1 MARVG
6 AELRRQDFVKATVK
20 VIAEHGVAN
29 ATTRRIAA
37 AAGCPLASLHYVF
50 RTKDELFY
58 AVYESLF
65 TLPQQSLDQVPAG
78 ITPSETAAE
87 MLRQVVNWF
96 STNPDLARAQSEL
109 FFWTI
114 RNQPEMANTIYSV
127 GVEVTEQALERAI
140 GNRLDQAALKATS
153 RTLILLFDGLLVAW
167 TAHGNLER
175 LQAETET
182 ACQAL
187 ALLVSSHAPA

>member
-6 AELRRQDFVKATVK
+6 AELRRQDFVKAAVR

-37 AAGCPLASLHYVF
+37 AADSPLASLHYVF
-50 RTKDELFY
+50 RTKDDLLY

-65 TLPQQSLDQVPAG
+65 NLPQQVLEQVPAG
-78 ITPSETAAE
+78 TTPAGTAAE
-87 MLRQVVNWF
+87 MLRQLVNWLT
-96 STNPDLARAQSEL
+96 TNPDLARAQSEL
-109 FFWTI
+109 FFWTM
-114 RNQPEMANTIYSV
+114 RNKPEMANKIYSV
-127 GVEVTEQALERAI
+127 SIEATEQAIERAI
-140 GNRLDQAALKATS
+140 GAQLDTTVLKAAS
-153 RTLILLFDGLLVAW
+153 RLLILLFDGLLIAW
-167 TAHGNLER
+167 SAHGDPKR

-187 ALLVSSHAPA
+187 TRLIDSH

>member
-37 AAGCPLASLHYVF
+37 AADCPLASLHYVF
-50 RTKDELFY
+50 RTKDDLFY

-65 TLPQQSLDQVPAG
+65 SLPQQSLERVPTG
-78 ITPSETAAE
+78 MTPAETAAE
-87 MLRQVVNWF
+87 MLRQLVGWLT
-96 STNPDLARAQSEL
+96 SHSDLARAQSEL
-109 FFWTI
+109 FFWAM
-114 RNQPEMANTIYSV
+114 RNNPELASRIYSV
-127 GVEVTEQALERAI
+127 SIETTEQAMERAV
-140 GNRLDQAALKATS
+140 GAQLDKAAVKATS
-153 RTLILLFDGLLVAW
+153 RLLVLLFDGLLVGW
-167 TAHGNLER
+167 SAHGDLER
-175 LQAETET
+175 LAAETDT

-187 ALLVSSHAPA
+187 ALLVASH

>member
-1 MARVG
+1 MARMG

-65 TLPQQSLDQVPAG
+65 TLPQEALEQVPSGA
-78 ITPSETAAE
+78 TPAETAAE
-87 MLRQVVNWF
+87 MLRQVVKWLA
-96 STNPDLARAQSEL
+96 TNPDLARAQSEL
-109 FFWTI
+109 FFWTM
-114 RNQPEMANTIYSV
+114 RNQPETASKIYSV
-127 GVEVTEQALERAI
+127 GVEAVEVAIERVIGDRLNKSALR
-140 GNRLDQAALKATS
+140 DTS
-153 RTLILLFDGLLVAW
+153 RTLTLLFDGLLLGW
-167 TAHGNLER
+167 SAHGDFDR
-175 LQAETET
+175 LQTETEI
-182 ACQAL
+182 ACRAL
-187 ALLVSSHAPA
+187 TLLVENG